1 MYSEYIVGLE
11 KSYISIINF
20 VILVEKFSFFK
31 FIYFYICIYDFYYFV
46 DILNI
51 VVFSIILVGIF
62 ENVICKIVLIKD

>member
-11 KSYISIINF
+11 KNYISIINF